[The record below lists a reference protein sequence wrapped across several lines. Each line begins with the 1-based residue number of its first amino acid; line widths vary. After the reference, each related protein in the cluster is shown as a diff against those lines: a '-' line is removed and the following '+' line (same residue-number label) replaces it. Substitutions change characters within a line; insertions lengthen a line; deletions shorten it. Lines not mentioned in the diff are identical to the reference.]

1 MPKQC
6 KENRNKI
13 YLSNRCFA
21 TILQNN
27 FNNTTCAKVDVQKL
41 KTLVLTEVLIMTYL
55 FICKCVKTAKN
66 PMCRGDKPQRT
77 IGSPFTFVSN
87 ENDTLINENML
98 PYPHCRV

>member
-41 KTLVLTEVLIMTYL
+41 KTLVLTGINHDISIYL
-55 FICKCVKTAKN
+55 QVCQ
-66 PMCRGDKPQRT
+66 D
-77 IGSPFTFVSN
+77 S
-87 ENDTLINENML
+87 
-98 PYPHCRV
+98 